1 MGIWSKAF
9 KRTCRPRSR
18 MTGTEWAD
26 TRRYVAPGTSPEPG
40 EWRTSR
46 VPYLAEPMDCATD
59 KTTEITVMM
68 CSSQIGKSEFLL
80 NIMGYYADQ
89 EPAPQ
94 LFMQPTVE
102 AAEAFSKERIDPT
115 FRYSRGLRGKLEG
128 GQDGRGSSRKSSTT
142 IRMKHYPGGYIALVG
157 ANSPAG
163 LASRPIRVLLADELD
178 RMSDTKEG
186 DPLKLAM
193 QRTTN
198 FHNRKICFVSTPTVK
213 DQSKIEEW
221 WNRSD
226 QRHYYV
232 PCQHCG
238 TEQKL
243 VWSQVKW
250 DKDNDGKGLPETA
263 RYECSECNRVMRG
276 AGKPSMD
283 LLGAGRWIADR
294 PQIKNI
300 AGFHVNSL
308 YSPWVDLSKLVE
320 EWLEVTSTRDREGL
334 MEFINLKL
342 GELFVE
348 HAEEIS
354 HEHLHRRREYYDAEL
369 PDGVLLLTAGVDQ
382 QDDRLEVEVVGWG
395 VGKESWGIQYEFFM
409 GDPGQPQ
416 VWEQLDQFLMKQWSY
431 KDGRQLGITCTV
443 VDSGDGN
450 YTQEVY
456 EFTKPREARHI
467 YSGKGRGGLGVPYL
481 SRPTKTN
488 RVGATLFTIGVDAG
502 KSSIM
507 HRLRLEDEG
516 PGFCHFPREADR
528 GYDEEYFK
536 GLLAERQVHEYR
548 GGRTKVS
555 WVKVRERNEPLD
567 CRNYATAALEI
578 INPDLEWLA
587 DQPERGNI
595 YSQQQRRTRRRGVIS
610 KGVSM

>member
-1 MGIWSKAF
+1 MTIWSRAF
-9 KRTCRPRSR
+9 SRVLRPRSR

-46 VPYLAEPMDCATD
+46 VPYLAEPMNCATD
-59 KTTEITVMM
+59 TATEITVMM

-94 LFMQPTVE
+94 LFLQPTID

-115 FRYSRGLRGKLEG
+115 FRHSKGLRDKLEG

-163 LASRPIRVLLADELD
+163 LASRPIRILLADELD

-198 FHNRKICFVSTPTVK
+198 FHNRKICFVSTPTIK
-213 DQSKIEEW
+213 DQSKIQEW
-221 WNRSD
+221 WDRSD
-226 QRHYYV
+226 QRHYYI

-243 VWSQVKW
+243 VWAQVKW
-250 DKDNDGKGLPETA
+250 DKDNEGNGLPETA
-263 RYECSECNRVMRG
+263 RYECSECGKVMRG
-276 AGKPSMD
+276 DGKPSVE

-294 PQIKNI
+294 PHIKKI
-300 AGFHVNSL
+300 AGFHINSL
-308 YSPWVDLSKLVE
+308 YSPWVDLSSLVE
-320 EWLEVTSTRDREGL
+320 EWLEVTKSRDREGL

-342 GELFVE
+342 GELYVE
-348 HAEEIS
+348 NNDDIS
-354 HEHLHRRREYYDAEL
+354 HEYLHRRREYYDAEL
-369 PDGVLLLTAGVDQ
+369 PDNVLLLTAGVDQ

-395 VGKESWGIQYEFFM
+395 LGKENWGIKYEFFM
-409 GDPGQPQ
+409 GDPGQQQ
-416 VWEQLDQFLMKQWSY
+416 VWDQLDRFLMQQWSFR
-431 KDGRQLGITCTV
+431 DGRQLGVSCVV

-456 EFTKPREARHI
+456 EFTKPRESRNI
-467 YSGKGRGGLGVPYL
+467 FSGKGRGGLGVPYL

-502 KSSIM
+502 KSVIM

-516 PGFCHFPREADR
+516 AGYCHFPRESDR

-536 GLLAERQVHEYR
+536 GLLAERQVYEYR
-548 GGRTKVS
+548 GGRTVVK
-555 WVKVRERNEPLD
+555 WVKSYDRNEPLD

-587 DQPERGNI
+587 EQPERGNV
-595 YSQQQRRTRRRGVIS
+595 YQQQPRRSRRRGVIS
-610 KGVSM
+610 KGVSV